1 MPRGTQFRSV
11 AHAFFTAANP
21 RHPASLQGGKEGEI
35 WARLDVGYPIPATLN
50 APVSVATGL
59 LGTLISHSSDLLAH
73 FAPRAKVG
81 SSDYYE

>member
-1 MPRGTQFRSV
+1 M
-11 AHAFFTAANP
+11 
-21 RHPASLQGGKEGEI
+21 
-35 WARLDVGYPIPATLN
+35 GYPIPATLN